1 MIDSP
6 RRGLIAAAIV
16 FTVSLF
22 VFGSALVRALG
33 TGTAAP
39 LDGTAGDAVVTAAP
53 APEQQLSTEALMLAL
68 DNDPFQPTRE
78 RPAERYRLPGDAD
91 PEPPPPPPEPAPL
104 PPFLLHG
111 TIVDPQPARSAAL
124 IQLGEDGSP
133 ALLPVGSTL
142 AGFRVAEVTR
152 EAVVMTD
159 GEREV
164 WLRVPGP
171 QQTVA
176 AAPPTRRESR
186 NARERGN
193 MPPSPLPPAAE
204 RVRQQVMQ
212 MMQQLQ
218 AARQAGASPEVLQ
231 AMQQAIER
239 AAGQA
244 GDNVRIRVREQAP
257 VRRAIPDTSGTSA
270 PSAPDH
276 R

>member
-1 MIDSP
+1 MNDSP
-6 RRGLIAAAIV
+6 RRGLVAAAIV

-22 VFGSALVRALG
+22 IFGSALVRALG
-33 TGTAAP
+33 TDTAAP
-39 LDGTAGDAVVTAAP
+39 LADTAGDADGTAPP
-53 APEQQLSTEALMLAL
+53 AADALSTEALMLAI

-78 RPAERYRLPGDAD
+78 RPAERYRLPGDVD
-91 PEPPPPPPEPAPL
+91 PEPPPLPAEPPPL
-104 PPFLLHG
+104 PPFFLQG
-111 TIVDPQPARSAAL
+111 TIVAAEPTRSIAL
-124 IQLGEDGSP
+124 IRLGEDGTP

-159 GEREV
+159 GERQV

-176 AAPPTRRESR
+176 VAPPNRRESR
-186 NARERGN
+186 NSRGREN
-193 MPPSPLPPAAE
+193 SPPTIPPAAE

-239 AAGQA
+239 AASQA

-257 VRRAIPDTSGTSA
+257 VRRAVPDTSSTSA
-270 PSAPDH
+270 PGALDH

>member
-1 MIDSP
+1 MNDSP
-6 RRGLIAAAIV
+6 RRGLVAAAIV

-33 TGTAAP
+33 TDTATP
-39 LDGTAGDAVVTAAP
+39 LAEAAGDADGTAPLAAE
-53 APEQQLSTEALMLAL
+53 ALSTEALMLAI

-78 RPAERYRLPGDAD
+78 RPAERYRLPGDVD
-91 PEPPPPPPEPAPL
+91 PEPPPPPAEPSPL
-104 PPFLLHG
+104 PPFFLQG
-111 TIVDPQPARSAAL
+111 TIVAAEPTRSIAL
-124 IQLGEDGSP
+124 IQLGEDGTP

-159 GEREV
+159 GERQV

-176 AAPPTRRESR
+176 AAPPLRLGNNNS
-186 NARERGN
+186 RERN
-193 MPPSPLPPAAE
+193 NSRSQPIPEAAE

-239 AAGQA
+239 AANQA
-244 GDNVRIRVREQAP
+244 GDNVRIRVREVAP
-257 VRRAIPDTSGTSA
+257 VRRAVPDTSSTSA
-270 PSAPDH
+270 PGALDH

>member
-6 RRGLIAAAIV
+6 RRGLVTAAIV

-33 TGTAAP
+33 TDTAAP
-39 LDGTAGDAVVTAAP
+39 LAGTAGDGADTAPP
-53 APEQQLSTEALMLAL
+53 AAEALSTEALMLAI

-78 RPAERYRLPGDAD
+78 RPAERYRLPGDVD
-91 PEPPPPPPEPAPL
+91 PEPPPAPPEPAPL
-104 PPFLLHG
+104 PPFFLQG

-124 IQLGEDGSP
+124 IQLGEDGLP

-142 AGFRVAEVTR
+142 AGFKVAEVTR

-159 GEREV
+159 GERQV

-176 AAPPTRRESR
+176 AAPPTRGNNR
-186 NARERGN
+186 NNRGRDN
-193 MPPSPLPPAAE
+193 QTHPMPAAAE

-212 MMQQLQ
+212 LMQQLQ
-218 AARQAGASPEVLQ
+218 AARQSGASPEVLQ
-231 AMQQAIER
+231 AIQQAIER
-239 AAGQA
+239 TASQA

-257 VRRAIPDTSGTSA
+257 VRRALPDTSSTSA
-270 PSAPDH
+270 PGALDH